1 VPVVAALAVAV
12 WFLLRPTSA
21 GPLELAGAAFLA
33 AYALTPAARLMAL
46 GAGALDHP
54 DARKTHGVPTP
65 KLGGVAIVAA
75 LILVVGRRALVD
87 PQIQAIVVAALVLM
101 VAGAVDDL
109 RGLSSGLR
117 LLLQVGGAGAVMA
130 AGVRL
135 HVVPGPLGGYVDG
148 FLTILWIVGITNAF
162 NFIDGMDGLAGSL
175 GALLA
180 GFLAVAAAQGG
191 SAAHLP
197 IAAALT
203 GALLGFLPHNLR
215 TRGRRAVIFLGD
227 SGSASVGFML
237 ATLAIAQDW
246 ATRDPLVALA
256 APVLIFSVLIH
267 DMVQTT
273 VARIASGRVRSVR
286 AWLDYT
292 GRDHIHHRLTEV
304 LGGERRA
311 LALILTLGVAL
322 GSSALGLRAAT
333 SRDAL
338 LFLLHGALVLLVV
351 EILLGAARRSG
362 AARGGSHH
370 AEETGDDPGVIV
382 ETGRAA

>member
-1 VPVVAALAVAV
+1 MPVLAALAIAV

-33 AYALTPAARLMAL
+33 AYALTPAARLMAI

-54 DARKTHGVPTP
+54 DARKKHVAPTP
-65 KLGGVAIVAA
+65 KLGGVAIVTAV
-75 LILVVGRRALVD
+75 ILVVGRRALVD
-87 PQIQAIVVAALVLM
+87 PEIQAIVVAALVLM
-101 VAGAVDDL
+101 VAGAIDDL
-109 RGLSSGLR
+109 RGLSSWVR
-117 LLLQVGGAGAVMA
+117 LALQLGGACGVMA

-135 HVVPGPLGGYVDG
+135 HLVPGPLGPLADG
-148 FLTILWIVGITNAF
+148 LLTILWIVGITNAY
-162 NFIDGMDGLAGSL
+162 NFIDGMDGLAASL

-180 GFLAVAAAQGG
+180 MLLAVAAAQGG
-191 SAAHLP
+191 SPAHLP

-203 GALLGFLPHNLR
+203 GALAGFLPHNLR

-237 ATLAIAQDW
+237 ASLAIAQDW

-256 APVLIFSVLIH
+256 APVLIFSVLIY

-273 VARIASGRVRSVR
+273 IARIASGRVRSVR
-286 AWLDYT
+286 GWLDYT

-311 LALILTLGVAL
+311 LALILTLAVAL
-322 GSSALGLRAAT
+322 GSSAVGLRAA
-333 SRDAL
+333 SNREAL
-338 LFLLHGALVLLVV
+338 LFLLHGTLVLLVV
-351 EILLGAARRSG
+351 EILLGAARRPN
-362 AARGGSHH
+362 AERG
-370 AEETGDDPGVIV
+370 
-382 ETGRAA
+382 

>member
-1 VPVVAALAVAV
+1 MPVVAALAVAV

-54 DARKTHGVPTP
+54 DARKTHAAPTP
-65 KLGGVAIVAA
+65 KLGGVAIVTA
-75 LILVVGRRALVD
+75 LILVVGRRALID
-87 PQIQAIVVAALVLM
+87 PEIQAIVIAALVLM

-109 RGLSSGLR
+109 RGLSSGSR
-117 LLLQVGGAGAVMA
+117 LLLQIGGACGVMA

-135 HVVPGPLGGYVDG
+135 HLVPGPIGVYVDG
-148 FLTILWIVGITNAF
+148 FLTILWIVGITNAY

-203 GALLGFLPHNLR
+203 GALLGFLPYNLR

-237 ATLAIAQDW
+237 ASLAIAQDW

-273 VARIASGRVRSVR
+273 LARIGSGRVRSVR

-322 GSSALGLRAAT
+322 GSSAMGLRAAS

-351 EILLGAARRSG
+351 EILVGAAHRSG
-362 AARGGSHH
+362 AAREDNIAPAGPRDEAGIVAGS
-370 AEETGDDPGVIV
+370 
-382 ETGRAA
+382 GRAA

>member
-1 VPVVAALAVAV
+1 VPVLAALAVAV

-33 AYALTPAARLMAL
+33 AYALTPAARLMAI

-54 DARKTHGVPTP
+54 DARKTHVAPTP
-65 KLGGVAIVAA
+65 KLGGVAIIAA
-75 LILVVGRRALVD
+75 LILVVGRRALID
-87 PQIQAIVVAALVLM
+87 PEIQAIVVAALVLM

-109 RGLSSGLR
+109 RGLSSRWR
-117 LLLQVGGAGAVMA
+117 LLLQIGGAAGVMA

-135 HVVPGPLGGYVDG
+135 HLVPGPLGGYVDG
-148 FLTILWIVGITNAF
+148 FLTILWIVGITNAY

-237 ATLAIAQDW
+237 AALAIAQDW

-273 VARIASGRVRSVR
+273 IARIGSGRVRSVR

-322 GSSALGLRAAT
+322 GSSAMGLRAA
-333 SRDAL
+333 SRRDAL

-351 EILLGAARRSG
+351 EILLGAPRRSG
-362 AARGGSHH
+362 TGVHDGG
-370 AEETGDDPGVIV
+370 APAGPRDEFGLVAGR
-382 ETGRAA
+382 GRAA

>member
-1 VPVVAALAVAV
+1 MPVVAALAVAL

-21 GPLELAGAAFLA
+21 GPLELAGAALLA

-54 DARKTHGVPTP
+54 DARKMHAAPTP
-65 KLGGVAIVAA
+65 KLGGVAIIAA
-75 LILVVGRRALVD
+75 LVLVLGRRALID
-87 PQIQAIVVAALVLM
+87 PEIQAIVVMALVLM
-101 VAGAVDDL
+101 VAGAIDDL
-109 RGLSSGLR
+109 RGLSSWVRLGL
-117 LLLQVGGAGAVMA
+117 QIGAAATVMA

-135 HVVPGPLGGYVDG
+135 HLVPGPYGVYVDG
-148 FLTILWIVGITNAF
+148 FLTILWIVGITNAY
-162 NFIDGMDGLAGSL
+162 NFIDGMDGLAASL
-175 GALLA
+175 GAILA
-180 GFLAVAAAQGG
+180 GLLAVAAAQGG
-191 SAAHLP
+191 SAAHQP

-237 ATLAIAQDW
+237 AALAIAQDW
-246 ATRDPLVALA
+246 ATRDPLVSLA

-273 VARIASGRVRSVR
+273 CARIGSGRVRSVR
-286 AWLDYT
+286 GWLDYT

-311 LALILTLGVAL
+311 LALILTLALAL
-322 GSSALGLRAAT
+322 GSSAVGLRAAT
-333 SRDAL
+333 NGDAL
-338 LFLLHGALVLLVV
+338 LFLLHGTLVLLVV
-351 EILLGAARRSG
+351 EILLGAAHRSG
-362 AARGGSHH
+362 SARAESTRAAGTAGG
-370 AEETGDDPGVIV
+370 AADGA
-382 ETGRAA
+382 GRAA